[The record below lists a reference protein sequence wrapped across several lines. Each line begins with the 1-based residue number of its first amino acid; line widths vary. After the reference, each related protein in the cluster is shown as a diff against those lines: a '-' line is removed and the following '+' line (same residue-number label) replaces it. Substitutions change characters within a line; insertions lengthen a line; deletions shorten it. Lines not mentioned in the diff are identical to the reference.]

1 MSKMENNTVNKAGS
15 TGVELNLNDGT
26 QRYQVTKKDLK
37 KTACGGLGFPCAC
50 GCMAIIVAIIA
61 RNSVRWGTAWQYLVG
76 RCFYVERKKMFIHSR
91 GGCGAAAL
99 RF

>member
-37 KTACGGLGFPCAC
+37 NILF
-50 GCMAIIVAIIA
+50 
-61 RNSVRWGTAWQYLVG
+61 SDLL
-76 RCFYVERKKMFIHSR
+76 R
-91 GGCGAAAL
+91 GAD
-99 RF
+99 RI

>member
-37 KTACGGLGFPCAC
+37 KTADRYNFMAC
-50 GCMAIIVAIIA
+50 NIFYYESQMGPAVALA
-61 RNSVRWGTAWQYLVG
+61 LAPVL
-76 RCFYVERKKMFIHSR
+76 RKIYKND
-91 GGCGAAAL
+91 
-99 RF
+99 

>member
-37 KTACGGLGFPCAC
+37 KTADEIAKLEERH
-50 GCMAIIVAIIA
+50 IVIDEEL
-61 RNSVRWGTAWQYLVG
+61 RHGTG
-76 RCFYVERKKMFIHSR
+76 TS
-91 GGCGAAAL
+91 
-99 RF
+99 

>member
-37 KTACGGLGFPCAC
+37 KTADRYNF
-50 GCMAIIVAIIA
+50 M
-61 RNSVRWGTAWQYLVG
+61 
-76 RCFYVERKKMFIHSR
+76 
-91 GGCGAAAL
+91 GGCLRRGAAGCAHDL
-99 RF
+99 PAVLEKA

>member
-37 KTACGGLGFPCAC
+37 KTADRYNFMAC
-50 GCMAIIVAIIA
+50 NIF
-61 RNSVRWGTAWQYLVG
+61 NYES
-76 RCFYVERKKMFIHSR
+76 
-91 GGCGAAAL
+91 
-99 RF
+99 